1 MPEEKTQE
9 RNYAME
15 TIAVIYAEAPG
26 QKERLRVLRAPEG
39 MKICFRPVSRNGNLA
54 AAFQR
59 AMRET
64 QARYKV
70 YVSEA
75 IEILHR
81 GLLSDV
87 VAAFRQHP
95 DISLLGLSGTN
106 RLLTSGFTYVSPERL
121 GVVLDAGHRPLAGRP
136 ARGRCEDVQAL
147 DSYLLA
153 TQRDIDWRQDIVH
166 GSLYLGASASA
177 EYRRAGSGVAV
188 LAEKMPPCQILDD
201 GLNTDAGEQA
211 AFLDEYSKDFYPLV
225 SVIIP
230 TYQRPDYFRQA
241 LASAAGQMYRNLDI
255 FVTDNSHNEETKRVY
270 EKCFADDSRIRYEH
284 HPEYDMWGNWHRS
297 NGYDN
302 PEATYVNWLM
312 DDDLFVPE
320 KIATMMDVFFQN
332 PDVVLV
338 TSYRQLIDADGA
350 PLPDQPWSKPLFQA
364 PTRVKGD
371 EMGKALLVNML
382 NLIGEPTTP
391 LIKKSAMFQN
401 HMGWTGHE
409 GKYQISDFPTWLC
422 VLSKGDVIYLT
433 EALSKFR
440 QHANQQQKAT
450 PTYAGGMI
458 CWGLMLRHALSQ
470 GVFLHTDKDKK
481 DAIMRWLDIATANL
495 ARIFEQN
502 PDVWKEV
509 YWKDLMKVYAAMAVA
524 LSNGFQLSFDVDTGA

>member
-1 MPEEKTQE
+1 MEK
-9 RNYAME
+9 
-15 TIAVIYAEAPG
+15 IAIIYLNAPG
-26 QKERLRVLRAPEG
+26 MEEQLTALRVPEG
-39 MKICFRPVSRNGNLA
+39 MEIQLLSVPASETNLA
-54 AAFQR
+54 KAFQQ
-59 AMRET
+59 AME
-64 QARYKV
+64 QSDARYKV
-70 YVSEA
+70 YISA
-75 IEILHR
+75 NIEILENDILPR
-81 GLLSDV
+81 MIE
-87 VAAFRQHP
+87 AFQQHP
-95 DISLLGLSGTN
+95 NIGLLGLSGTK
-106 RLLTSGFTYVSPERL
+106 RVLTSGITYTSPQRI
-121 GVVLDAGHRPLAGRP
+121 GIALDEASRPLAGRTAKRP
-136 ARGRCEDVQAL
+136 CEDVQVL
-147 DSYLLA
+147 DGYLLA
-153 TQRDIDWRQDIVH
+153 TQQDVAWRKDIVH
-166 GSLYLGASASA
+166 GSLFLGAAASV
-177 EYRRAGSGVAV
+177 EHRRAGYDVAV
-188 LAEKMPPCQILDD
+188 LAEAAPACRLPDELTADD
-201 GLNTDAGEQA
+201 GEQD
-211 AFLDEYSKDFYPLV
+211 AFLDEYSVDLYPLV

-391 LIKKSAMFQN
+391 LIKKSAMLQN

>member
-1 MPEEKTQE
+1 
-9 RNYAME
+9 
-15 TIAVIYAEAPG
+15 
-26 QKERLRVLRAPEG
+26 
-39 MKICFRPVSRNGNLA
+39 
-54 AAFQR
+54 
-59 AMRET
+59 
-64 QARYKV
+64 
-70 YVSEA
+70 
-75 IEILHR
+75 
-81 GLLSDV
+81 
-87 VAAFRQHP
+87 
-95 DISLLGLSGTN
+95 
-106 RLLTSGFTYVSPERL
+106 
-121 GVVLDAGHRPLAGRP
+121 
-136 ARGRCEDVQAL
+136 
-147 DSYLLA
+147 
-153 TQRDIDWRQDIVH
+153 
-166 GSLYLGASASA
+166 
-177 EYRRAGSGVAV
+177 
-188 LAEKMPPCQILDD
+188 
-201 GLNTDAGEQA
+201 
-211 AFLDEYSKDFYPLV
+211 
-225 SVIIP
+225 
-230 TYQRPDYFRQA
+230 
-241 LASAAGQMYRNLDI
+241 
-255 FVTDNSHNEETKRVY
+255 
-270 EKCFADDSRIRYEH
+270 
-284 HPEYDMWGNWHRS
+284 MWGNWHRS

-391 LIKKSAMFQN
+391 LIKKSAMLQN

>member
-1 MPEEKTQE
+1 MEK
-9 RNYAME
+9 
-15 TIAVIYAEAPG
+15 IAIIYLNAPG
-26 QKERLRVLRAPEG
+26 MEEQLTALRVPEG
-39 MKICFRPVSRNGNLA
+39 MEIQLLSVPASETNLA
-54 AAFQR
+54 KAFQQ
-59 AMRET
+59 AME
-64 QARYKV
+64 QSDARYKV
-70 YVSEA
+70 YISA
-75 IEILHR
+75 NIEILENDILPR
-81 GLLSDV
+81 MIE
-87 VAAFRQHP
+87 AFQQHP
-95 DISLLGLSGTN
+95 NIGLLGLSGTK
-106 RLLTSGFTYVSPERL
+106 RVLTSGITYTSPQRI
-121 GVVLDAGHRPLAGRP
+121 GIALDEASRPLAGRTAKRP
-136 ARGRCEDVQAL
+136 CEDVQVL
-147 DSYLLA
+147 DGYLLA
-153 TQRDIDWRQDIVH
+153 TQQDVAWRKDIVH
-166 GSLYLGASASA
+166 GSLFLGAAASV
-177 EYRRAGSGVAV
+177 EHRRAGYDVAV
-188 LAEKMPPCQILDD
+188 LAEAAPACRLPDELTADD
-201 GLNTDAGEQA
+201 GEQD
-211 AFLDEYSKDFYPLV
+211 AFLDEYSVDLYPLV

-391 LIKKSAMFQN
+391 LIKKSAMLQN

-450 PTYAGGMI
+450 PMYAGGMI

>member
-1 MPEEKTQE
+1 MEK
-9 RNYAME
+9 
-15 TIAVIYAEAPG
+15 IAIIYLDAPG
-26 QKERLRVLRAPEG
+26 MEEQLMALRVPEG
-39 MKICFRPVSRNGNLA
+39 MEIQLLSVPASETNLA
-54 AAFQR
+54 EAFQQ
-59 AMRET
+59 AME
-64 QARYKV
+64 QSDARYKV
-70 YVSEA
+70 YISA
-75 IEILHR
+75 NIEILENDILPR
-81 GLLSDV
+81 MIE
-87 VAAFRQHP
+87 AFQQHP
-95 DISLLGLSGTN
+95 NIGLLGLSGTK
-106 RLLTSGFTYVSPERL
+106 RVLTSGITYTSPQRI
-121 GVVLDAGHRPLAGRP
+121 GIALDEASRPLAGRTAKRP
-136 ARGRCEDVQAL
+136 CEDVQVL
-147 DSYLLA
+147 DGYLLA
-153 TQRDIDWRQDIVH
+153 TQQDVAWRKDIVH
-166 GSLYLGASASA
+166 GSLFLGAAASV
-177 EYRRAGSGVAV
+177 EHRRAGYDVAV
-188 LAEKMPPCQILDD
+188 LAEAAPACRLPDELTADD
-201 GLNTDAGEQA
+201 GEQD
-211 AFLDEYSKDFYPLV
+211 AFLDEYSVDLYPLV

-391 LIKKSAMFQN
+391 LIKKSAMLQN
-401 HMGWTGHE
+401 HLGWTGHE

-524 LSNGFQLSFDVDTGA
+524 LSNGFQLSFEVDTGA

>member
-1 MPEEKTQE
+1 MEK
-9 RNYAME
+9 
-15 TIAVIYAEAPG
+15 IAIIYLDAPG
-26 QKERLRVLRAPEG
+26 MEEQLMALRVPEG
-39 MKICFRPVSRNGNLA
+39 MEIQLLSVPASETNLA
-54 AAFQR
+54 EAFQQ
-59 AMRET
+59 AME
-64 QARYKV
+64 QSDARYKV
-70 YVSEA
+70 YISA
-75 IEILHR
+75 NIEILENDILPR
-81 GLLSDV
+81 MIE
-87 VAAFRQHP
+87 AFQQHP
-95 DISLLGLSGTN
+95 NIGLLGLSGTK
-106 RLLTSGFTYVSPERL
+106 RVLTSGITYTSPQRI
-121 GVVLDAGHRPLAGRP
+121 GIALDEASRPLAGRTAKRP
-136 ARGRCEDVQAL
+136 CEDVQVL
-147 DSYLLA
+147 DGYLLA
-153 TQRDIDWRQDIVH
+153 TQQDVAWRKDIVH
-166 GSLYLGASASA
+166 GSLFLGAAASV
-177 EYRRAGSGVAV
+177 EHRRAGYDVAV
-188 LAEKMPPCQILDD
+188 LAEAAPACRLPDELTADD
-201 GLNTDAGEQA
+201 GEQD
-211 AFLDEYSKDFYPLV
+211 AFLDEYSVDLYPLV

-391 LIKKSAMFQN
+391 LIKKSAMLQN